1 MSALSEFLFL
11 QWQPYHVA
19 HFLNMDFW
27 VFVSMVFYAWV
38 VQRNSRKIE
47 SLCRYLFSFRE
58 LTRGKSSERGKS
70 ITRRFWNF
78 SFLVFSF
85 VTFSWILYELWMYT
99 GWHYSFNSHHE
110 VHEVHWGCNYMLS
123 VCAAFIAV
131 FYLIKALVIP
141 SVARMLEESRFGV
154 FLWRMSISY
163 DFLLSVFSFPLVVL
177 YLYTGGLLQTIVF
190 WLLVFIFFMFFI
202 IKILKAVIVGRYYS
216 RFSYLHI
223 FVYFCGLEILLPFC
237 LWQIVFGL

>member
-1 MSALSEFLFL
+1 MSALPDFLFL

-19 HFLNMDFW
+19 HFLDMNLW

-58 LTRGKSSERGKS
+58 LTRGKNPERTKNV
-70 ITRRFWNF
+70 TRRFWNF
-78 SFLVFSF
+78 SFLAWSF
-85 VTFSWILYELWMYT
+85 VAFSWILYVLWMYA

-110 VHEVHWGCNYMLS
+110 IHEVHWGCNYMLS
-123 VCAAFIAV
+123 VCAAFVAA
-131 FYLIKALVIP
+131 FYLVKGLVIP
-141 SVARMLEESRFGV
+141 VAAHMFEEPGFGV
-154 FLWRMSISY
+154 FLWRMSLSY
-163 DFLLSVFSFPLVVL
+163 DFLLSVFAFPLVVL
-177 YLYTGGLLQTIVF
+177 YIYTGGLLQAIVF
-190 WLLVFIFFMFFI
+190 WALAFLVAIFFAV
-202 IKILKAVIVGRYYS
+202 KILKAIIVGRYYS

-223 FVYFCGLEILLPFC
+223 FVYFCGLEILLPLC